1 MTSSDDTNLSPSTAN
16 YIASHANTRAD
27 AVAIIDGERRC
38 TYAQFDDGLRRMTRA
53 LQGFGLKPGSFVA
66 VEWTTLYSHWLILLA
81 FENLGIATIT
91 YLQGD
96 GGKQPYFDRMD
107 FVLTTQDWS
116 PDSEIPNCRL
126 TNDWFVAALQQEP
139 VDKADGLIIGP
150 EMAHQIV
157 HTSGTT
163 GASKLM
169 IRTRANHEFL
179 TAGFAADSGLTQQSR
194 YLVTMGMNIASV
206 YRYATNCIRLGGTC
220 IWDSRRDIADA
231 VAWHGAT
238 EVTLLPV
245 ALTNLLKN
253 LPEDYEKRCDLTVT
267 MIGAPVPKQIRTQAL
282 EQFAGRLIE
291 GYSTNET
298 GRVCTMND
306 EGVGVI
312 WPGVSVEVVDE
323 DDRPVEGAEGNV
335 RIKSAGCASGYL
347 HDPVATREKF
357 RDGWFYPGDLGVM
370 LGPKTLK
377 ILGRTDDI
385 LNVRGIKFLPYD
397 AEKRMIAAL
406 GMKDIC
412 ISTVADA
419 EGNTHI
425 CIALVTE
432 EGQDT
437 AQLAQQLSKYISP
450 KFGQFQVVP
459 MGSLPRTATGKIRRK
474 ALSGGLADYLRR
486 KGVVGF

>member
-1 MTSSDDTNLSPSTAN
+1 MTSSNDTNLPRSTAN
-16 YIASHANTRAD
+16 YIATHADSRPD
-27 AVAIIDGERRC
+27 AVAVIDGERLY
-38 TYAQFDDGLRRMTRA
+38 TYAQFDDALRRMTRA
-53 LQGFGLKPGSFVA
+53 LQDFGLAPGSFVA
-66 VEWTTLYSHWLILLA
+66 VEWTTLYSHWLVLLA
-81 FENLGIATIT
+81 FENLGVATIT

-107 FVLTTQDWS
+107 FVLTTQDWG

-126 TNDWFVAALQQEP
+126 TRNWFEVALLQEP
-139 VDKADGLIIGP
+139 VDKVEGSTIGP
-150 EMAHQIV
+150 EMPHQIV

-169 IRTRANHEFL
+169 IRTGANHEFL

-220 IWDSRRDIADA
+220 IWDSGRDIADA

-245 ALTNLLKN
+245 ALMNLLKN
-253 LPEDYEKRCDLTVT
+253 LPEDFEKKPNLTVT
-267 MIGAPVPKQIRTQAL
+267 MIGAPVPKAIRKRAL
-282 EQFAGRLIE
+282 ERFAGRLIE

-306 EGVGVI
+306 EGVGEI

-323 DDRPVEGAEGNV
+323 NDRPVEEAEGNV

-347 HDPVATREKF
+347 NDPVATRDKF
-357 RDGWFYPGDLGVM
+357 RDGWFYPGDLGVL
-370 LGPKTLK
+370 LGLKTLK

-385 LNVRGIKFLPYD
+385 LNVRGVKFLPYD

-419 EGNTHI
+419 DKNTHI
-425 CIALVTE
+425 CIALVPD
-432 EGQDT
+432 EGQDA
-437 AQLAQQLSKYISP
+437 AQLAKQLSKYISP

-459 MGSLPRTATGKIRRK
+459 MGSLPRTATGKIRRNE
-474 ALSGGLADYLRR
+474 LSAGLADYLRR
-486 KGVVGF
+486 KGAKGF